1 MVSLNAPGRTGFLF
15 GGLVLRI
22 RLFCLLLVSCLGSL
36 LVLSGCGGG
45 GSSSSTSTTPPP
57 SSGSSPNPAP
67 SIASITPASVV
78 AGSSSLTVTV
88 SGSGFIA
95 ASMVNL
101 NGTALTTTYVSGTS
115 LQAAVPASAIEA
127 DGTAKVTVMNP
138 APGGGTSP
146 VQNYAITV
154 PTATITG
161 LSPQSVPQGAAAMIT
176 INGTGFEANS
186 VAQWKGEARTTTFV
200 NATTLQVALTAAD
213 VQGYGTG
220 EISVVNPGMAPTTP
234 LDLLIFAN
242 TPTIISISPN
252 SVTTSQSNVP
262 QQVFINGNG
271 FAANA
276 TVQANGNVV
285 PVVSQ
290 TATSITVSL
299 AASYFTQKGTIQI
312 VVSNPGSPVVSSN
325 AAMLTVTDPVAANLT
340 ISPNFAPAGSPD
352 TTLTVSGFGSLFHQ
366 DSVVSWNNTPLATTY
381 NNSSSLTAVIPA
393 SFLTGFVQAS
403 ISVTTPENAGQDPSS
418 QPFDTFLEL
427 PVNDIV
433 YNTKDGFIY
442 ASIPGYAGENL
453 GNSIAAIDP
462 TTGVVQKIIF
472 VGSEPNRLALSDDG
486 TQLFVGLDGAGAVR
500 QVDLTAGTASEQ
512 FSLGGGPGLYNPPF
526 TAVSLAVLPGQPN
539 AVAVYASNGVVTVFD
554 SGVARPNSS
563 SGLSTYFDSN
573 VGALAFGSSASTL
586 YVSSNAIGGYLYK
599 LTDSTGIT
607 ASSQLTTGTTGNT
620 MQYDNGRLYIPSGV
634 VLDANT
640 GAQLGQFSTTNTSST
655 TPVAATGPIFSD
667 STLNRAWVV
676 PSGFFSNGS
685 QLLSFDEKTFN
696 PVDSIPLTGV
706 GSITAPTISSG
717 PADLI
722 RWGQDGLA
730 FHTANQLYVI
740 QGPIVK
746 DVTTSPADVA
756 VTLQA
761 PTTETTGSTLTYTAQ
776 VQNLGPNA
784 AQGVT
789 LQAIL
794 PQSVI
799 FGTISSTQ
807 GSCNGSGEFYCDLG
821 SIASGGSATVTVA
834 VTPTVSGKL
843 ALTANV
849 SSVSYD
855 PIATNNQASVST
867 SVSGSLFSPP
877 PVATQLSPAL
887 IQAGSN
893 SFILTVDGEDFSS
906 ASTVLWNGQALPTT
920 MISGGQLTATV
931 DASLVKQLG
940 WSLISVSSAAP
951 GGGQSGVLP
960 FSIYQVVD
968 VPANAMTFDPFT
980 RKLYAVLPST
990 STNLSGNS
998 VVAID
1003 PTIGNVG
1010 SPVQVGSEPN
1020 LLSETSDGNYLYI
1033 GLSGAKSLGRFNLL
1047 NQSLDLTV
1055 PLPSNASYTSGN
1067 AAAMAIATVP
1077 GSDTSLAVE
1086 IDSFDG
1092 IGIFDI
1098 SGSTGTFRSKSG
1110 FGYSGDYP
1118 VFADATHF
1126 YAFDAATSGS
1136 EFYRYSVDANGAE
1149 LIDGTTLD
1157 GMGGFGGKFA
1167 LDGGLVY
1174 GTGGG
1179 IINPTTTPPSQ
1190 VAVLPLGTG
1199 LFGSGLTGGG
1209 VVPYASESKSF
1220 NIGVNDA
1227 GTALSYIERFDTQ
1240 HFTLEQQLQ
1249 LPSSNVASVSGTRWG
1264 QDGLAY
1270 IIPNVNTSNS
1280 QQPQQ
1285 IFLIRGPFVLPA
1297 EAVSNPAPTLSTTD
1311 HNTIT
1316 AGSGNVYI
1324 TVTGT
1329 VTGTGAGTGFLPG
1342 ATIFWNSSPNDPTKA
1357 SARTTNYVDNAHL
1370 TVAIPASDV
1379 LTPGTIK
1386 LSCQNPGSGTSN
1398 TINLTVQ

>member
-1 MVSLNAPGRTGFLF
+1 M
-15 GGLVLRI
+15 LRI
-22 RLFCLLLVSCLGSL
+22 RLFCLLVVSSLGSL
-36 LVLSGCGGG
+36 FILSGCGGG
-45 GSSSSTSTTPPP
+45 SGSSTSTTPP
-57 SSGSSPNPAP
+57 SSPGNSTNPTP
-67 SIASITPASVV
+67 SITSITPASVV
-78 AGSSSLTVTV
+78 AGSSSLTLTLN
-88 SGSGFIA
+88 GSGFVA

-115 LQAAVPASAIEA
+115 LQAAVPASAISA
-127 DGTAKVTVMNP
+127 DGTAKITVVNP
-138 APGGGTSP
+138 TPGGGTSP
-146 VQNYAITV
+146 TQNYTITV
-154 PTATITG
+154 PTATVTG
-161 LSPQSVPQGAAAMIT
+161 LLPQSIPQGTAAMIT
-176 INGTGFEANS
+176 VNGTGFEANS
-186 VAQWKGEARTTTFV
+186 VAQWNGAARTTTFV

-220 EISVVNPGMAPTTP
+220 EISVANPGMAATTP
-234 LDLLIFAN
+234 LDLLILAN
-242 TPTIISISPN
+242 TPTITSISPN

-262 QQVFINGNG
+262 QQIFINGSG

-290 TATSITVSL
+290 TTTSITVSL
-299 AASYFTQKGTIQI
+299 VASYFTQKGSIQI
-312 VVSNPGSPVVSSN
+312 VVSNPGSPVMSSN
-325 AAMLTVTDPVAANLT
+325 AATLTVTDPAAANLA

-352 TTLTVSGFGSLFHQ
+352 TTITVSGSGFYQ
-366 DSVVSWNNTPLATTY
+366 DSVVNWNNTPLATTY
-381 NNSSSLTAVIPA
+381 ANSTSLTAVIPA
-393 SFLTGFVQAS
+393 SFLTGFIQAS
-403 ISVTTPENAGQDPSS
+403 ISVTTPENTGQSPSP

-462 TTGVVQKIIF
+462 TTGVLQKTIF

-500 QVDLTAGTASEQ
+500 QVDLTSGTASEQ
-512 FSLGGGPGLYNPPF
+512 FSLGGGPGLYNPPY

-539 AVAVYASNGVVTVFD
+539 AVAVYATNGVVTVFD

-586 YVSSNAIGGYLYK
+586 YISSNAIGGYLYK
-599 LTDSTGIT
+599 LTVDSTGIT
-607 ASSQLTTGTTGNT
+607 ASSQLSTGTTAGNT

-655 TPVAATGPIFSD
+655 TPVAATGPIVSD
-667 STLNRAWVV
+667 STLNHAWIV
-676 PSGFFSNGS
+676 PSNNNAS
-685 QLLSFDEKTFN
+685 QLLSFDETTFN
-696 PVDSIPLTGV
+696 PLDSVPLTGV
-706 GSITAPTISSG
+706 GSIPSSTVVSG

-730 FHTANQLYVI
+730 FHTTNQLYVI

-746 DVTTSPADVA
+746 DVTTSPADLA

-761 PTTETTGSTLTYTAQ
+761 PATETTGSTLTYTAQ

-807 GSCNGSGEFYCDLG
+807 GSCNGSGEFYCDFG
-821 SIASGGSATVTVA
+821 SIASGGSATVTVT
-834 VTPTVSGKL
+834 VTPTVSGTL

-855 PIATNNQASVST
+855 PITTNNQASVST
-867 SVSGSLFSPP
+867 SVNGSLFSPP
-877 PVATQLSPAL
+877 PVVTQLSPAL
-887 IQAGSN
+887 IQSGSN
-893 SFILTVDGEDFSS
+893 SFILTVDGEGFSS
-906 ASTVLWNGQALPTT
+906 ASTVLWNGQTLPTT
-920 MISGGQLTATV
+920 LISGGQLTATV

-940 WSLISVSSAAP
+940 WSLISVSSVAP
-951 GGGQSGVLP
+951 GGGQSAVLP

-968 VPANAMTFDPFT
+968 VPANAITFDPFT
-980 RKLYAVLPST
+980 QKLYAVLPST

-1003 PTIGNVG
+1003 PVTGNVG

-1020 LLSETSDGNYLYI
+1020 LVSETSDGNYLYI

-1055 PLPSNASYTSGN
+1055 PLPTNATYTSGN

-1098 SGSTGTFRSKSG
+1098 SGSTGTFRAKSG
-1110 FGYSGDYP
+1110 SGYSGDYP

-1126 YAFDAATSGS
+1126 YAFDAATTGA

-1157 GMGGFGGKFA
+1157 GMGGFSGRLAF
-1167 LDGGLVY
+1167 DGTLVY
-1174 GTGGG
+1174 GSAGG
-1179 IINPTTTPPSQ
+1179 IVNPSTTPPSQ
-1190 VAVLPLGTG
+1190 VAVLPLGAGPYGTG
-1199 LFGSGLTGGG
+1199 LVGGG

-1270 IIPNVNTSNS
+1270 IIPNINPSNS

-1297 EAVSNPAPTLSTTD
+1297 EAVSNPAPTLSSTD

-1316 AGSGNVYI
+1316 AGSGNVYV
-1324 TVTGT
+1324 TVT
-1329 VTGTGAGTGFLPG
+1329 GTGFLPG
-1342 ATIFWNSSPNDPTKA
+1342 ATIFWNG

-1379 LTPGTIK
+1379 LAAGTIT
-1386 LSCQNPGSGTSN
+1386 LSSQNPGSGTSN
-1398 TINLTVQ
+1398 TITLTVQ